1 MFNRRFAAT
10 LGTIALVLAAC
21 TGGGDESSE
30 PAASEPAGSEPAAS
44 ESAAAGECT
53 VAVSWNNFQQPRW
66 AAKDKPNIQET
77 VEAGV
82 AERTS
87 TPMPTSTPSSS

>member
-44 ESAAAGECT
+44 GRGRRRLHCRRVVEQLPAG
-53 VAVSWNNFQQPRW
+53 AL
-66 AAKDKPNIQET
+66 
-77 VEAGV
+77 GG
-82 AERTS
+82 
-87 TPMPTSTPSSS
+87 